1 MHVGFI
7 MDGNRRWARKH
18 QLEAMLGH
26 GSGGDIVEDVVEWC
40 LNEGIET
47 MSLWVLS
54 HANILKRD
62 KKELAHIYSLLE
74 TRIPKLVPRLIEQ
87 GVRLGTIGDRSLLP
101 ESVCRVLYDAAWA
114 TKDGTKMRCIL
125 AIGYGG
131 RDEIIRGMWQLLSY
145 YTSMSSMKT
154 LREAVKNLDEEYFR
168 RYLDSGSYPDPD
180 LIIRTGGDMRTSGYL
195 LYGSEYAEYA
205 FTETLWP
212 DFSEEEFR
220 TILANYHERQRNF
233 GK

>member
-26 GSGGDIVEDVVEWC
+26 GSGGDIVEDVVGWC
-40 LNEGIET
+40 LDERIEC

-54 HANILKRD
+54 HANIRKRD
-62 KKELAHIYSLLE
+62 PKELSHIYHLLE
-74 TRIPKLVPRLIEQ
+74 TRVPRLIPRLIERS
-87 GVRLGTIGDRSLLP
+87 VRLETVGDLSLLP
-101 ESVCRVLYDAAWA
+101 PSCRDILQDAREQ
-114 TKDGTKMRCIL
+114 TRDGINMVCIL

-131 RDEIIRGMWQLLSY
+131 RDEIVRGVRKLIENHASIE
-145 YTSMSSMKT
+145 S
-154 LREAVKNLDEEYFR
+154 LRETLQTLDEKTFKTYI
-168 RYLDSGSYPDPD
+168 DSGSYPDPD

-195 LYGSEYAEYA
+195 LYGSEYTEYT

-212 DFSEEEFR
+212 DFSRKELR
-220 TILANYHERQRNF
+220 TILTDYRERQRNF